1 MSSSFC
7 CSLEEACFGF
17 IENFFSRISAVHSAY
32 AALYFNL
39 GVLAHHR
46 ASLCQQRHASHLSV
60 RQTEA
65 ATLQALSHADH
76 LKRLRALVEEAA
88 VHYQRA
94 VEIQPRYAA
103 ALFNW
108 GCLIQLLGEAELS
121 CERLRRLSLSS
132 PPAGTHPADRT
143 AVDRFLGAALKYCRA
158 SQVDPNLFDA
168 MVNLGTCFLRIVL
181 SDTAT
186 LMDRVECF
194 KVARALWLETQL
206 ERGPGRLDYL
216 TELQVKKAAAILR
229 TLQGDAELGGDP
241 DQAAMARRLQQ
252 VELLTQPLGNT
263 PNPRDA
269 IIPRKEG
276 YLTKRGAFVKSWKR
290 RYFVLDAIK
299 LSYYTNEDKRQ
310 RRGVIRLVGLQDCR
324 PSKRSPAAHKRYY
337 FDVITHTRVWNFF
350 ADSQREMNEWVQ
362 VIRQC
367 CDA

>member
-1 MSSSFC
+1 
-7 CSLEEACFGF
+7 
-17 IENFFSRISAVHSAY
+17 VHSAY

-46 ASLCQQRHASHLSV
+46 ASVCQQRHASHISV
-60 RQTEA
+60 RHSDVQQHPKQHPKQEPG
-65 ATLQALSHADH
+65 LNHVEH

-88 VHYQRA
+88 MHYQRA

-121 CERLRRLSLSS
+121 CERLRRLRLSS

-168 MVNLGTCFLRIVL
+168 LVNLGTCFLRIVL